1 MRFFRLLVVVFLV
14 TLCGGA
20 FGAAVGALVGFA
32 TPNALEVFFDV
43 ELESTSDDSD
53 ADRPKQ
59 GDGTT
64 LAIAASGEK
73 SFTVYGASLGASF
86 GLVCGVMIAL
96 VVGVLDQLI
105 LALLQLRRSPNQT
118 PSPS

>member
-1 MRFFRLLVVVFLV
+1 MRFFRLLVVVILV

-53 ADRPKQ
+53 AQRADNE
-59 GDGTT
+59 GTT
-64 LAIAASGEK
+64 VAIAASGEK

-86 GLVCGVMIAL
+86 GLICGAMVAL
-96 VVGVLDQLI
+96 VIGVLDQLI
-105 LALLQLRRSPNQT
+105 LALLQLRRSPKQ
-118 PSPS
+118 PSPSS